1 MDEGGAAFGRAEAA
15 SRQVARMHQARTRR
29 TAGHADGLGWRDVVV
44 DRQLAA
50 GEGFGGGEGGGDLVV
65 GRCGVEAG
73 ARGGGQRCGHFMA
86 LVGAASAAIVGLT
99 TPANAASSSP
109 RPCEA
114 AGCVRTSPA
123 RCRSRTR
130 PCTTNCPIT
139 FPGTYVRHRALTGGA
154 A

>member
-1 MDEGGAAFGRAEAA
+1 MRISDW
-15 SRQVARMHQARTRR
+15 SSDVCSSDLR

-86 LVGAASAAIVGLT
+86 LVGAASAGSFVLAPP
-99 TPANAASSSP
+99 PAK
-109 RPCEA
+109 
-114 AGCVRTSPA
+114 AGGGWEGVATVRA
-123 RCRSRTR
+123 ERAHVVWGKR
-130 PCTTNCPIT
+130 
-139 FPGTYVRHRALTGGA
+139 GAVRG
-154 A
+154 

>member
-73 ARGGGQRCGHFMA
+73 ARGGGQRCGPFMA
-86 LVGAASAAIVGLT
+86 LVGAASAASFVLAPP
-99 TPANAASSSP
+99 PAKA
-109 RPCEA
+109 
-114 AGCVRTSPA
+114 
-123 RCRSRTR
+123 
-130 PCTTNCPIT
+130 
-139 FPGTYVRHRALTGGA
+139 GGA
-154 A
+154 WEGVPTVREIGRASLRERVGGY

>member
-86 LVGAASAAIVGLT
+86 LVGEASAASFVLAPP
-99 TPANAASSSP
+99 PATAGGGREGVRAARAESK
-109 RPCEA
+109 
-114 AGCVRTSPA
+114 GTST
-123 RCRSRTR
+123 RSEE
-130 PCTTNCPIT
+130 
-139 FPGTYVRHRALTGGA
+139 HRAGNGSGGRDEYGG
-154 A
+154 